1 MADPAPG
8 FSCLEETKQSQ
19 ESQEGGSW
27 WSTYESN
34 YLPSVCA
41 KKWKCYNLPA
51 EKVPTGIPL
60 NKKHILTGR
69 KMQVRQACNPG
80 EVGPCPPQNISM
92 QISMLVAC
100 LCLWQD
106 AAARRSSG
114 RIPRPTAAPH
124 QHTDQAH
131 KISDEVILMT
141 PEIFLDLTE
150 TLPPITSPDALLAS
164 QSTRLGRAVTLL
176 PAEILPFTDVVCS
189 NSEGWL

>member
-1 MADPAPG
+1 
-8 FSCLEETKQSQ
+8 
-19 ESQEGGSW
+19 
-27 WSTYESN
+27 
-34 YLPSVCA
+34 
-41 KKWKCYNLPA
+41 
-51 EKVPTGIPL
+51 
-60 NKKHILTGR
+60 
-69 KMQVRQACNPG
+69 MQVRQACNPG

-189 NSEGWL
+189 NSEGWLQALGSWAPMTCCNALHFSASFKQTSFPVNIVFKKPGRGE